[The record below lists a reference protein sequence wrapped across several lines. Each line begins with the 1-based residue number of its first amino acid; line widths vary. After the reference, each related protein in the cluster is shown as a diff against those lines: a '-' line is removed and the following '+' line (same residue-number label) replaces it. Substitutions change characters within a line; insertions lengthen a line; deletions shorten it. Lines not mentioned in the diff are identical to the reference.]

1 MLLTLF
7 HDRVFHVKRPVVFYT
22 DSAISNK
29 APVIELQ
36 ACIQALHALVIGF
49 LF

>member
-1 MLLTLF
+1 M
-7 HDRVFHVKRPVVFYT
+7 KRPVVFYT

-29 APVIELQ
+29 AAVIELQ
-36 ACIQALHALVIGF
+36 VGIQALHALVIGF